1 MENENIKNLYRSL
14 LQSANL
20 YTCISNN
27 ADKFPIQINKKDFTT
42 SIIKETVKQIL
53 SDSPIQQ
60 KELAERLGISKQVIT
75 EYSKGRSIPSL
86 QSFLAMILEVYYAIP
101 NEQQNIK
108 YLYYNPIE
116 PIDRVHIVSKMLEF
130 DKNITNE
137 YQIPSIEDLFIL
149 ANSDIFDKV
158 EVFLSKHNEAYY
170 IESPKFERKIEI
182 SGWVSLK
189 NFMDGKGYLQDII

>member
-1 MENENIKNLYRSL
+1 
-14 LQSANL
+14 
-20 YTCISNN
+20 
-27 ADKFPIQINKKDFTT
+27 
-42 SIIKETVKQIL
+42 
-53 SDSPIQQ
+53 
-60 KELAERLGISKQVIT
+60 
-75 EYSKGRSIPSL
+75 
-86 QSFLAMILEVYYAIP
+86 
-101 NEQQNIK
+101 
-108 YLYYNPIE
+108 
-116 PIDRVHIVSKMLEF
+116 MLEF

-189 NFMDGKGYLQDII
+189 DFMDGKGYLQDLI